1 MTIQPKFHWQFD
13 EREGT
18 TTVDAVSG
26 VQAQLSK
33 AELDGH
39 GRIGHAIR
47 IRGKEGRVNLGN
59 MVGQFGTS
67 DFTVAFGMKNISTHG
82 DNELDI
88 IGDQAVQGHGNFFS
102 VRLFKAR
109 IFFHVDENSKAKN
122 YVRIMTDPLPMIK
135 NRTWFHVA
143 VVREGPTLKIYIDG
157 ILAAEGASETGV
169 ADLNNDVDVKLG
181 HSRRGTPTAHYEDL
195 RIYHTA
201 LDATQIQNLIPPL
214 NRLLRPGEIELVAT
228 DDAAVI
234 LAQDVADLS
243 PYSPQFRKLRL
254 GPDTGATLY
263 KGTNFGDVAQKLY
276 ADIPDTR
283 LSKLGDFPQSVHI
296 WSSVGE
302 PFTGKWII
310 KAPNGQYLSRRGAT
324 LTTAPQRL
332 LDELF
337 VFHYNLPHAQP
348 QLIPSTQQE
357 GLLLQVADVPA
368 VLLVDDS
375 ESHQDAFSI
384 VNTSPGQWLHL
395 KQDNTF
401 TWTERKADR
410 AVFFRTA
417 KMADHEGQVGELT
430 PGEVALYEHRAYHG
444 RTWILSDS
452 EQDVLGNYPNLE
464 SFHGLDDQ
472 TSSIRLGPD
481 TGVTLFKNRDH
492 QADDGKREEE
502 IEAIVDNVPDLKESQ
517 VGNDTISSLQI
528 FKTIAPEDV
537 FTSYTTKL
545 SQDYRMVG
553 NNLEEFS
560 AYRTTL
566 RFEPGADEIEVSATD
581 LTTIEVEGTL
591 YEIDEVRSA
600 MLSPNQL
607 NFIMITSEADGL
619 NTPGLKIRTSAM
631 ARNEQVVIFPNE
643 EVHQQIAE
651 LEDDALWNATDTQ
664 GNLIVDRNAHS
675 KEEVASVQ
683 NTIKR
688 VTATVTATNETPVV
702 NTSGGSRV
710 QAPNRVVSGA
720 AIDQPWELKFTPPPD
735 NNDSQR
741 IVART
746 ASLQAGGSAAAL
758 VAANS
763 PLNGGI
769 QEAAVS
775 QDDFTR
781 LLSQATSSEGAE
793 SPGAVDIGGVQRVG
807 AIRRLRIGR
816 RIRDAIKKA
825 TSVVIGAVKGVVHFI
840 VRTAEG
846 IIDFVIDTVEK
857 IGEFVEAVVEKV
869 VKTIKQFI
877 EFLQFLFNWDDILKT
892 QRYLVGAINAGFDY
906 VKEQA
911 EAAKAPVSA
920 FVNDLQDTVED
931 GMNTLVE
938 TLGGKPSEVKD
949 SGFELPEAAEW
960 FLSKLTGGSK
970 KSDANTTANVGADP
984 SEDSPLES
992 FLRHFLEA
1000 FENAV
1005 SAAIRLPEGLIESIA
1020 SLITNPR
1027 QPERALIALIEAFR
1041 DAIIQSLEA
1050 VENVALG
1057 LLDVI
1062 RLAAD
1067 LFQKLLNAEIKIPF
1081 ISDLFELLGAG
1092 KLTMLNLTT
1101 ILVAIPVTVVSKL
1114 LFNERPF
1121 RGAAPLA
1128 FSTQPEARLLLAA
1141 SQTASDEGE
1150 EQDPGN
1156 PSNTGLSAREK
1167 SIRDWGLVSMLALF
1181 LKGLVNVRLDVVS
1194 ENLDEVDEATG
1205 GTGFEFISLLLD
1217 FVIWLGSFPSS
1228 PGFPGGRPYNLLA
1241 HPVSKSNNET
1251 EYWERVMW
1259 GWRTAMFWLDVV
1271 VVAVS
1276 GMVAIKTKDPN
1287 LQRMKRRD
1295 LIVIPIYFVLS
1306 LVDLGLTS
1314 KYLSTLP
1321 EEGGK
1326 SNEIAYH
1333 LLSQLPNSFGL
1344 LRLPSEPLGTIGSVI
1359 LVNIDLGMASFGS
1372 MAGLALINDK
1382 LDAFSQ
1388 AG

>member
-1 MTIQPKFHWQFD
+1 MTVQPKFHWQFE
-13 EREGT
+13 EREGSIAKDT
-18 TTVDAVSG
+18 VSG
-26 VQAQLSK
+26 IEGRFHRIAW
-33 AELDGH
+33 EGH
-39 GRIGHAIR
+39 GRIGHAVRFLSRASHI
-47 IRGKEGRVNLGN
+47 NLGSV
-59 MVGQFGTS
+59 VGQLGTS
-67 DFTVAFGMKNISTHG
+67 DFTVAFGIKILGTDGQN
-82 DNELDI
+82 DLNI
-88 IGDQAVQGHGNFFS
+88 IGNRSVSGHGNWVS
-102 VRLFKAR
+102 LRLESKGRVLTFE
-109 IFFHVDENSKAKN
+109 VDESNRGKHYAVAK
-122 YVRIMTDPLPMIK
+122 TDRLPINNK
-135 NRTWFHVA
+135 QWHHIA
-143 VVREGPTLKIYIDG
+143 LVREGRTVKIYFNG
-157 ILAAEGASETGV
+157 ALVAEGASKTGV
-169 ADLNNDVDVKLG
+169 ANINSGVDVKLG
-181 HSRRGTPTAHYEDL
+181 HYTRHGPTGYYEDL

-201 LDATQIQNLIPPL
+201 LNAVQVQNLVPPV

-228 DDAAVI
+228 DAATV
-234 LAQDVADLS
+234 LLSQDVADLS
-243 PYSPQFRKLRL
+243 PYSSRFQKLRL
-254 GPDTGATLY
+254 GPGTGATLY

-283 LSKLGDFPQSVHI
+283 FTRLGAFPQSVHI
-296 WSSVGE
+296 WSAAGE

-324 LTTAPQRL
+324 LTTATHRL

-337 VFHYNLPHAQP
+337 VFHYNFHHDQLQLLPA
-348 QLIPSTQQE
+348 TQQE
-357 GLLLQVADVPA
+357 ALLLQVADEPT

-395 KQDNTF
+395 NQDNTF
-401 TWTERKADR
+401 SWTEAQDDR
-410 AVFFRTA
+410 AVFFRAA
-417 KMADHEGQVGELT
+417 KMADHEGQVGELA

-452 EQDVLGNYPNLE
+452 EHDVAGNYPNLE

-472 TSSIRLGPD
+472 TSSIRVGPE
-481 TGVTLFKNRDH
+481 TGVTLFRNLDH
-492 QADDGKREEE
+492 QADDDKREEE

-517 VGNDTISSLQI
+517 VGNDAISSLQI

-545 SQDYRMVG
+545 SQDYRMVDDQ
-553 NNLEEFS
+553 LEEFS
-560 AYRTTL
+560 SYRTTL

-591 YEIDEVRSA
+591 HEIDEVRSV
-600 MLSPNQL
+600 MLNPNQL

-651 LEDDALWNATDTQ
+651 LEDDALWNATDAQ
-664 GNLIVDRNAHS
+664 GDLIVDRNAHS

-688 VTATVTATNETPVV
+688 VTATVTSTNEAPVV
-702 NTSGGSRV
+702 NTNGGSRV
-710 QAPNRVVSGA
+710 QASTRVVSGA
-720 AIDQPWELKFTPPPD
+720 AIDQPWELKFTPPSD
-735 NNDSQR
+735 DNDSQR

-746 ASLQAGGSAAAL
+746 ASLQEARSASVSA
-758 VAANS
+758 S

-769 QEAAVS
+769 QEAAIS
-775 QDDFTR
+775 QDEFTR
-781 LLSQATSSEGAE
+781 LLSQATSSEGAQ
-793 SPGAVDIGGVQRVG
+793 PPKAVGIGGVQRVG

-846 IIDFVIDTVEK
+846 IIDFVVDTVEK
-857 IGEFVEAVVEKV
+857 VAEFVEAVVEKV
-869 VKTIKQFI
+869 VKAIKQFI
-877 EFLQFLFNWDDILKT
+877 EFLRFLFNWGDILKT

-931 GMNTLVE
+931 GMNELV
-938 TLGGKPSEVKD
+938 TILGGEPSEVKD

-970 KSDANTTANVGADP
+970 KSDANTTAIVGADP

-1005 SAAIRLPEGLIESIA
+1005 GAAIRLPEGLIESIA

-1057 LLDVI
+1057 LFDVI

-1101 ILVAIPVTVVSKL
+1101 VLLAIPVTVASKL
-1114 LFNERPF
+1114 MFNERPF

-1128 FSTQPEARLLLAA
+1128 FSTQPEARLLVAA
-1141 SQTASDEGE
+1141 SQTAPDEGG
-1150 EQDPGN
+1150 EQDPEN
-1156 PSNTGLSAREK
+1156 PSNAGLSAREK

-1181 LKGLVNVRLDVVS
+1181 LKGLVSVRLDVVS
-1194 ENLDEVDEATG
+1194 ENLDEGDEATG

-1228 PGFPGGRPYNLLA
+1228 PDFPGGRPYNLLA

-1276 GMVAIKTKDPN
+1276 GIVATKTKDPN

-1295 LIVIPIYFVLS
+1295 VIVIPIYFVLS

-1321 EEGGK
+1321 KEGGK

-1359 LVNIDLGMASFGS
+1359 LVGIDLGMASFGS

-1388 AG
+1388 AE